1 MANEAEFSA
10 TIIKAIH
17 DAMMS
22 RVRMASVQALMMAER
37 SLRPIPLIIGG
48 GALLAAAYAI

>member
-1 MANEAEFSA
+1 
-10 TIIKAIH
+10 
-17 DAMMS
+17 MMS
-22 RVRMASVQALMMAER
+22 RVRMGSVQALMMAER